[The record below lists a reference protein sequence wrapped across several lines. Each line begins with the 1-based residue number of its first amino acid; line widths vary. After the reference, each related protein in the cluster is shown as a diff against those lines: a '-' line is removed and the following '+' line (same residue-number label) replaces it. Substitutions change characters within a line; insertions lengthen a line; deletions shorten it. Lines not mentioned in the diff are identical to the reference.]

1 MDYDYLLQ
9 QYRSI
14 WNHRTLPSEQN
25 SQAVLDEAILRE
37 LLDENSHPRVRRSR
51 YDKFY
56 LAVSRIID
64 SALPD
69 HDKLAL
75 ILLYKK
81 TMETIKA
88 RESIQTSGEI

>member
-14 WNHRTLPSEQN
+14 WNHRMLPSKQN
-25 SQAVLDEAILRE
+25 SEVVLEEAVLRE
-37 LLDENSHPRVRRSR
+37 LLDENSHPRTRRSR

-64 SALPD
+64 SELPD
-69 HDKLAL
+69 QDKLAL
-75 ILLYKK
+75 ISLHKK
-81 TMETIKA
+81 NMETIKA
-88 RESIQTSGEI
+88 RESN